1 MSHRK
6 RRSLWQDHLTL
17 AQFLSPIQIR
27 CSHSPLPP
35 GSWEPSIEWAGC
47 LTCPRLWHCHGLAP
61 RMRQDSR
68 PVIRQSPFD
77 WIVLAAPAT
86 PPPPPPPNPRHLIL
100 HHHLLPHRL
109 LLVSFFLDLIYIF
122 HVRTPTRAHW
132 ALWAGQLVHVL
143 VVQDI
148 ACLCRVS
155 SVSFDIGANMRAT
168 VPWKMGKQLI
178 IDFESRTKLVN
189 RLKSSM

>member
-68 PVIRQSPFD
+68 PVIRHALSIELSWLRQLRP
-77 WIVLAAPAT
+77 LP
-86 PPPPPPPNPRHLIL
+86 
-100 HHHLLPHRL
+100 LPH
-109 LLVSFFLDLIYIF
+109 
-122 HVRTPTRAHW
+122 PTRGTWSSTTTFSLIAFCWSHFSWIWFTSFMSAHPPEPTEPFGRANW
-132 ALWAGQLVHVL
+132 YMSLLCKILPAYAGYLRYPSISGQTWEPLY
-143 VVQDI
+143 
-148 ACLCRVS
+148 REKWGS
-155 SVSFDIGANMRAT
+155 SLSST
-168 VPWKMGKQLI
+168 L
-178 IDFESRTKLVN
+178 N
-189 RLKSSM
+189 RELSSLNG